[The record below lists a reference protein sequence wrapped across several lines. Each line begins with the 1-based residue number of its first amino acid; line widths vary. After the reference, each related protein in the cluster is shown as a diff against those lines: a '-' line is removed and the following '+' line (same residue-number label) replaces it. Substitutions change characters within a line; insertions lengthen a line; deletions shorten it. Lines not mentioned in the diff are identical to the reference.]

1 MKWQFVIPLM
11 ILSSLSLQEKTIA
24 HGVKIQHEIIPAIK
38 INAVYDTNT
47 PLANASVTVYAPNN
61 PSQPWLKGTTDEKGN
76 FIFSP
81 NSTQSGAWEIKV
93 RQAGHGGLISI
104 PFQVD
109 KSDNSQDNQN
119 TKNTKNT
126 NSNYSL
132 ATRSN
137 DYNPLQKG
145 LMIGC
150 IIWGFVGTSLF
161 FWRLKTQEQP
171 QEEH

>member
-1 MKWQFVIPLM
+1 MKWQFIIPLM

-24 HGVKIQHEIIPAIK
+24 HGVKIQHENISAIK

-47 PLANASVTVYAPNN
+47 PLANAAVTIYAPNN
-61 PSQPWLKGTTDEKGN
+61 PSQPWLKGTTDEQGN

-81 NSTQSGAWEIKV
+81 DTAESGYWEIKV

-109 KSDNSQDNQN
+109 KSDNSQNN
-119 TKNTKNT
+119 KITK
-126 NSNYSL
+126 SNYSL
-132 ATRSN
+132 ATKSH

-161 FWRLKTQEQP
+161 FWRFKTEDKPQQE
-171 QEEH
+171 H